1 MEGRK
6 TVLLLPGQG
15 SQRERMAAGLYGAQP
30 EFTARMDEFL
40 TAAGSAG
47 TRLAE
52 QWLRPAPNPRMDTA
66 DVAQPLLLAVGH
78 ALGRAVA
85 AAARPPHLLLGHSVG
100 ELAAASLAGVYR
112 AADLGAVAAARSR
125 ALDGS
130 GLGGMLAVAAAPHE
144 LPNDLGPVSIAAVNG
159 PRQTVLS
166 GPPAPLEA
174 AHKRLHALGRT
185 VRVLRSGHAFHSPSM
200 TEAARCFGRELARL
214 RPGVPHTTVIS
225 SRTARPVT
233 ATQARDASFWADQL
247 ALPVRYWPALKA
259 VLDAEG
265 TAPGLLLLD
274 AGADRTLSAPAR
286 HHPAVRAGASLIV
299 PLLAPA
305 QETGGPADLTA
316 FEQALTVV
324 GG

>member
-1 MEGRK
+1 MNDRK

-15 SQRERMAAGLYGAQP
+15 SQRERMAAGLYGTQP

-40 TAAGSAG
+40 AAAGSAG
-47 TRLAE
+47 AHLAE
-52 QWLRPAPNPRMDTA
+52 QWLRPAPNAVMDTA
-66 DVAQPLLLAVGH
+66 QVAQPLLLAVGH

-85 AAARPPHLLLGHSVG
+85 AHARPADLLLGHSVG
-100 ELAAASLAGVYR
+100 ELAAACLAGVYR
-112 AADLGAVAAARSR
+112 AEDLAAVAAARSR

-130 GLGGMLAVAAAPHE
+130 GLGAMLAVAAAPHE
-144 LPNDLGPVSIAAVNG
+144 LPDELGPVSIAAVNG

-166 GPPAPLEA
+166 GPPASLEA
-174 AHKRLHALGRT
+174 ARVRLHALGRT

-200 TEAARCFGRELARL
+200 TRAARRFGAELARL

-233 ATQARDASFWADQL
+233 PAQARDASFWADQL
-247 ALPVRYWPALKA
+247 ALPVRYWPALRA

-274 AGADRTLSAPAR
+274 AGADRSLSAPAR
-286 HHPAVRAGASLIV
+286 HHPAVRAGDSLIV

-305 QETGGPADLTA
+305 RETGGLADLTA
-316 FEQALTVV
+316 FEAALTIAR
-324 GG
+324 G